1 MQKIDLE
8 KAIFEKSN
16 GFMNGYPAFVR
27 RLVINFLNRVI
38 HVREANEFLEQHPE
52 TKGIRFIEAIFE
64 YLNFSYLISSR
75 DREKIPAEG
84 KLVIVA
90 NHPLGALDG
99 IALIKTIWEIRK
111 DVKIVLNDVLL
122 QLEPLQEFAIPFD
135 VFSTKNQKDSV
146 NRIREALINEEAVI
160 FFPAAEVSRFGVK
173 GIRDG
178 YWKKGAVQFAQK
190 FDAPILPVFVK
201 GYNSVGFYMFSLI
214 HRNFSTF
221 LLADEIFRK
230 RNQNITF
237 KIGDTI
243 PASSL
248 NTANMHLSDVTKLL
262 KKHVYRLG
270 QGRKGVFKTV
280 KAIIHPVGKSMLRQ
294 ELQQSELLVKPQE
307 KKQVYMVNGEKC
319 PNIIREISRLREF
332 TFRKVGEGTG
342 DRLDTDQYDSYYKHI
357 VVWDDE
363 NLEIMGS
370 YRIGDGREIMA
381 NSGPDAFYSASLF
394 EFNEDFMPFLAQSME
409 LGRSFVQYKYWKSHA
424 LDYLWKG
431 IGAFLTQNKEIR
443 WMFGCISIS
452 DSYSEP
458 AKALMVSY
466 YRKWYWNNQNLGRAF
481 KQFELSKTAEQ
492 EAGQILSGEDY
503 NEDFSNMKIALK
515 GMGYTIPILYREY
528 LRLCDYGGMT
538 FIDFGVD
545 ENFSNTIDGLGLFD
559 LEKLSEKSYRRY
571 FPQDQEL

>member
-8 KAIFEKSN
+8 KAINEKN
-16 GFMNGYPAFVR
+16 ANFMERYPAFMR
-27 RLVINFLNRVI
+27 KLVLGFLEKVV
-38 HVREANEFLEQHPE
+38 HVREVNDFADRHHEVR
-52 TKGIRFIEAIFE
+52 GIRFIEAMFE
-64 YLNFSYLISSR
+64 YLNFSYLISSSDR
-75 DREKIPAEG
+75 DKIPSEG

-99 IALIKTIWEIRK
+99 VALIKSIWEIRK
-111 DVKIVLNDVLL
+111 DVRIVLNDLL
-122 QLEPLQEFAIPFD
+122 MSFEPLQDFAIPFD
-135 VFSTKNQKDSV
+135 VFSPKNQKESV
-146 NRIREALINEEAVI
+146 NRIRNALVNEEAVI
-160 FFPAAEVSRFGVK
+160 FFPAAEVSRLGVK

-190 FDAPILPVFVK
+190 FDAPILPVYIK
-201 GYNSVGFYMFSLI
+201 GYNSPGFYFFSMI

-237 KIGDTI
+237 KIGDPI
-243 PASSL
+243 PPSSL
-248 NTANMHLSDVTKLL
+248 KASGMNLNDVTKLL

-270 QGRKGVFKTV
+270 KGRKGVFKTV
-280 KAIIHPVGKSMLRQ
+280 KTIIHPVAKNALRK
-294 ELQQSELLVKPQE
+294 ELAQAAFLVKPQE
-307 KKQVYMVNGEKC
+307 KKHVYMVDGEAS
-319 PNIIREISRLREF
+319 PNIIREISRLREH

-342 DRLDTDQYDSYYKHI
+342 GKLDTDHYDAYYKHI

-370 YRIGDGREIMA
+370 YRIGHGKEIMQKYG
-381 NSGPDAFYSASLF
+381 SESFYSASLF
-394 EFNEDFMPFLAQSME
+394 DFNPDFLPILENSIE

-424 LDYLWKG
+424 LEYLWKG
-431 IGAFLTQNKEIR
+431 IGAFLTQNSDIR

-452 DSYSEP
+452 DSYNEL

-466 YRKWYWNNQNLGRAF
+466 YRKWYWNEQGLAKAK
-481 KQFELSKTAEQ
+481 KQYILSRKAEQ
-492 EAGQILSGEDY
+492 EACVVLTGEDY
-503 NEDFSNMKIALK
+503 SKDYNDMKIALK
-515 GMGYTIPILYREY
+515 GMGYTIPVLYKEY
-528 LRLCDYGGMT
+528 LRLCDYGGLT

-559 LEKLSEKSYRRY
+559 LKKLSAKSYRRY
-571 FPQDQEL
+571 FPTE